1 MTMFMEFCQI
11 KNLIAMKLS
20 LDYLLR
26 IRPELVLP
34 HDIGTA
40 FGYGCIISFKDV
52 PEDSN
57 NIDLDWITSKVG
69 GIRSGFVPMK
79 ISIKSLTAV
88 EKWNAF
94 YRGDTITVHR
104 NKFDCEE
111 RKALSKM
118 EVKSDY
124 FCPIDGL
131 IQQVFV
137 ECIESYN
144 FNFEQI
150 QKLKRLSTAINIYT
164 HCDVPS
170 EAIESGMTFP
180 MTANSVRT
188 AAKLL
193 R

>member
-1 MTMFMEFCQI
+1 MKRFMEFCQI

-20 LDYLLR
+20 LDYLLK

-52 PEDSN
+52 PENTN
-57 NIDLDWITSKVG
+57 NTDLDWISTRVG
-69 GIRSGFVPMK
+69 GLRSGFVPMK
-79 ISIKSLTAV
+79 IYIKRLTAE

-94 YRGDTITVHR
+94 YMGDTITVHR
-104 NKFDCEE
+104 NKFDGEE
-111 RKALSKM
+111 RKALSRM

-124 FCPIDGL
+124 FCPIDSL
-131 IQQVFV
+131 IEQVFV
-137 ECIESYN
+137 ECIKSYN

-170 EAIESGMTFP
+170 EAIELGMTFP
-180 MTANSVRT
+180 MTALSVKT
-188 AAKLL
+188 AAKLV